1 MFEGGFLGLDNIG
14 VFNRSAPING
24 GMQLEQAD
32 GTAWMGMYALN
43 LLDMAL
49 EIAMNDKSF
58 EDAATKFFE
67 QFVLIA
73 EALNHHGMWNEE
85 DQFFYDTLAIGGTAP
100 LQLKIQS
107 VVGLTSLFAVSI
119 IKNRMLDKLNDFNK
133 RISWFEQYRLKNKL
147 FWPNEE
153 HGEKDEILVSLL
165 PKERLVSLLKRL
177 LNETE
182 FLSDNGIRALSR
194 QYAANPYTV
203 HIGGTDYTIQY
214 DPGDSTSD
222 FFGGNSNWRGPVW
235 FPMNYLII
243 RSIRRYG
250 DFYGDALK
258 VEYPTGSGKSLNL
271 LQVADELTKRLAHI
285 FIPDE
290 KGHRPVFGEYAE
302 FYTRP
307 GNEHLL
313 LFYEYFHGDTGKG
326 LGASHQT
333 GWTALIADLIERMQK
348 KPG

>member
-1 MFEGGFLGLDNIG
+1 M
-14 VFNRSAPING
+14 
-24 GMQLEQAD
+24 
-32 GTAWMGMYALN
+32 
-43 LLDMAL
+43 
-49 EIAMNDKSF
+49 
-58 EDAATKFFE
+58 
-67 QFVLIA
+67 
-73 EALNHHGMWNEE
+73 
-85 DQFFYDTLAIGGTAP
+85 
-100 LQLKIQS
+100 
-107 VVGLTSLFAVSI
+107 
-119 IKNRMLDKLNDFNK
+119 NDFNK

-165 PKERLVSLLKRL
+165 PKNRLVSLLTRL

-194 QYAANPYTV
+194 LYEKNPYTV
-203 HIGGTDYTIQY
+203 NIGGIDYTIQY

-258 VEYPTGSGKSLNL
+258 VEYPKGSGKNLNL
-271 LQVADELTKRLAHI
+271 LQVADELTLRLAHI

-290 KGHRPVFGEYAE
+290 TGHRPVFGEYSE
-302 FYTRP
+302 FYTRQ
-307 GNEHLL
+307 GNESLV

-333 GWTALIADLIERMQK
+333 GWTALIADLLERMSK
-348 KPG
+348 K